1 VAVAVPDGAFVR
13 PVRPQS
19 VVEQVTAEIRRSI
32 VFGELQ
38 PGQEFSL
45 RETAAHLGVSTA
57 PVREA
62 LRVLQGEGLIIA
74 RRARSAVVAPT
85 DPDDLQA
92 IYQLRRLIEPAIAG
106 RSCGLLTDSDLA
118 GLERMVTAF
127 GDEHAGIDSIYEA
140 HRQFHLALLGP
151 AATAWD
157 LRILETL
164 WNAAERYVRIGFGRL
179 DPVPAEHSR
188 RGIAHQE
195 LLDAFRSRD
204 VGAVQQAVLRHL
216 DDNERIA
223 RRAIVGDA

>member
-1 VAVAVPDGAFVR
+1 MAASDGAFVR
-13 PVRPQS
+13 QVKPQS

-32 VFGELQ
+32 VSGELS

-74 RRARSAVVAPT
+74 RRARSAVVAPM
-85 DPDDLQA
+85 DLEDLRA

-106 RSCGLLTDSDLA
+106 RSCTLLTAADLA
-118 GLERMVTAF
+118 ALERMAGAF
-127 GDEHAGIDSIYEA
+127 GDEHASIDAIYET
-140 HRQFHLALLGP
+140 HRQFHLSLLGP

-157 LRILETL
+157 LRVLETL

-179 DPVPAEHSR
+179 DPIPAEHSR
-188 RGIAHQE
+188 RGLAHHD
-195 LLDAFRSRD
+195 LVDAFRSRD
-204 VGAVQQAVLRHL
+204 SGTAQRAVLRHL

-223 RRAIVGDA
+223 RKAIVDAT

>member
-1 VAVAVPDGAFVR
+1 VAVPDGVFVR
-13 PVRPQS
+13 PVKPQS
-19 VVEQVTAEIRRSI
+19 VVEQVASEIRRSI

-85 DPDDLQA
+85 DPDDLRA

-106 RSCGLLTDSDLA
+106 RSCARLTDADLA
-118 GLERMVTAF
+118 GLERMVAAF
-127 GDEHAGIDSIYEA
+127 GDEHAGIDAIYEA

-164 WNAAERYVRIGFGRL
+164 WNAGERYVRIGFGRL

-188 RGIAHQE
+188 RGLAHQE

-204 VGAVQQAVLRHL
+204 VDVVQRAVLRHL
-216 DDNERIA
+216 DANERIA
-223 RRAIVGDA
+223 RRAIVGDT